1 MSRWIGWIFV
11 IICAIS
17 ALLAIIFSFTEA
29 DARLPGSI
37 RLGVM
42 HFLIPVIIGWLAL
55 FPRSREELDDLR
67 RGHPLAQRFFGGRPG
82 GFFGDYR
89 RRLTRPGKLILYGSI
104 GLTALLMLL
113 GAVRIEL
120 AIIGIFY
127 LVALCYWVMRLEK
140 SGDRLAG
147 LLRRIGT
154 ALVYEQPSKTRS

>member
-1 MSRWIGWIFV
+1 MLRRPPRSTR
-11 IICAIS
+11 
-17 ALLAIIFSFTEA
+17 T
-29 DARLPGSI
+29 DT
-37 RLGVM
+37 
-42 HFLIPVIIGWLAL
+42 L
-55 FPRSREELDDLR
+55 FPYTTLFRS
-67 RGHPLAQRFFGGRPG
+67 
-82 GFFGDYR
+82 
-89 RRLTRPGKLILYGSI
+89 LTRPGKLVLYGSI

>member
-1 MSRWIGWIFV
+1 
-11 IICAIS
+11 
-17 ALLAIIFSFTEA
+17 
-29 DARLPGSI
+29 
-37 RLGVM
+37 M

-120 AIIGIFY
+120 AIRSEEHTSE
-127 LVALCYWVMRLEK
+127 LQSLMRIAYAVFCLK
-140 SGDRLAG
+140 
-147 LLRRIGT
+147 
-154 ALVYEQPSKTRS
+154 KKN